1 VGSPYGAV
9 KRSVI
14 ASHGPSVTAR
24 WRASR
29 LFCPPRHRPAVNE
42 LGVRLDLG
50 TGHHRGHGDSKPL
63 SKNERVAN
71 FLSEHRVNDNAA
83 ANGTARI
90 TISGRWLQRSHCRQV
105 RPQPP
110 YPGRLGDSMRFH
122 DEIRVISCF
131 FAEAVV
137 RNDERSARRQ

>member
-1 VGSPYGAV
+1 VGSPHGAM
-9 KRSVI
+9 KHSVI
-14 ASHGPSVTAR
+14 ASHGPSVAAR

-29 LFCPPRHRPAVNE
+29 FLSPARCRPAVNE
-42 LGVRLDLG
+42 TAVRLDLG
-50 TGHHRGHGDSKPL
+50 TGDHRDHGDSNPL
-63 SKNERVAN
+63 SKNERVADL
-71 FLSEHRVNDNAA
+71 LSEHRVNDNAA

-90 TISGRWLQRSHCRQV
+90 TISGRWLLRSNCRQV
-105 RPQPP
+105 RPQRP

-137 RNDERSARRQ
+137 RNDERSAWR

>member
-1 VGSPYGAV
+1 M
-9 KRSVI
+9 KHSVI
-14 ASHGPSVTAR
+14 ASHGPSVAAR

-50 TGHHRGHGDSKPL
+50 TGHHRGHGHSNPL
-63 SKNERVAN
+63 SKHERVAN
-71 FLSEHRVNDNAA
+71 LLLEHRVNDNAA
-83 ANGTARI
+83 VNGTARI
-90 TISGRWLQRSHCRQV
+90 IFSGRWLLRSHCHQV
-105 RPQPP
+105 RPQRP

-137 RNDERSARRQ
+137 RNDERSAWR